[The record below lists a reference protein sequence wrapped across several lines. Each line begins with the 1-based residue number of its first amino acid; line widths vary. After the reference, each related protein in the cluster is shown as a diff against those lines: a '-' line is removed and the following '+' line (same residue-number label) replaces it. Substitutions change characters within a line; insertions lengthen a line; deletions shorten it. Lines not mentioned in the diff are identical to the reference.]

1 MKSRSDL
8 MQQCYRDRRQEA
20 AILNRRS
27 VSRATRIQRI
37 GAVSLCSP
45 GDGRPTQTS
54 TRKTVPGA
62 RFSRCFQTCH
72 VA

>member
-8 MQQCYRDRRQEA
+8 MRQCYRDRRQEA
-20 AILNRRS
+20 AILNRWS
-27 VSRATRIQRI
+27 VSRATRNQRI
-37 GAVSLCSP
+37 GAVLLCSP

-62 RFSRCFQTCH
+62 RFSRRVQTRR